1 MPKFSRFT
9 RRWVAISALVLLAR
23 LANAPADVPPFS
35 HMTLNE
41 VQPIALAVDTIEQDF
56 AIYGLTVTRV
66 HDQASR
72 QLTAGGIVLAT
83 ADGAVTA
90 PHAGLLRIRV
100 MTNHDASGFY
110 HLAVKL
116 ELRQKIPLGNTAGGF
131 ISQAVWTASQ
141 NGVML
146 ASEPEKV
153 DALVTELVGNFVH
166 DYRAQNPAATP

>member
-1 MPKFSRFT
+1 
-9 RRWVAISALVLLAR
+9 
-23 LANAPADVPPFS
+23 
-35 HMTLNE
+35 MTLNE
-41 VQPIALAVDTIEQDF
+41 VQPIALAVDDIDQDL
-56 AIYGLTVTRV
+56 ASHGLTVARV
-66 HDQASR
+66 HDQATR
-72 QLTAGGIVLAT
+72 QLTADGIALAT
-83 ADGAVTA
+83 ADGAITA

-100 MTNHDASGFY
+100 ITNHDASGFY

-131 ISQAVWTASQ
+131 ISQAVWTSSK

-166 DYRAQNPAATP
+166 DYRAQNPAGRASRGTGRCRHFRWLQTIENEGKQKSYFLLPVL